1 MRLVLAASLIA
12 LPASPAAAAEP
23 LPYVDLDEAEP
34 ELAGGGVSEAKAEAS
49 GARLE
54 YVLLDRFEWAP
65 QRGADG
71 YAWDFSAWYGGTDGI
86 WLSSVGEG
94 SLWGAPEYLEFQALY
109 ARDLGRGLQF
119 NLGPR
124 WDAKPAPQRFYLA
137 TGGQWEP
144 TMRGEDD
151 LWFGAFTYLSHKG
164 ELTARLGGIYNHQ
177 LRGKLFLQP
186 SFELNA
192 SAQDVPEL
200 GLGRGLSYAEAG
212 LRLRYATDS
221 GFAPYVGVS
230 WERAFGRTAQMARD
244 AGEDV
249 ESRGVVIG
257 LRYNWDAPSGE

>member
-1 MRLVLAASLIA
+1 MRLAFALAALIA
-12 LPASPAAAAEP
+12 LPASPAAAQKLGYA
-23 LPYVDLDEAEP
+23 VGDDLEESTP
-34 ELAGGGVSEAKAEAS
+34 TTGP
-49 GARLE
+49 RLE
-54 YVLLDRFEWAP
+54 YVLLDRLEWAP

-71 YAWDFSAWYGGTDGI
+71 YSWDLSAWYGGTNGI

-94 SLWGAPEYLEFQALY
+94 SLWGQPEYLEFQALY
-109 ARDLGRGLQF
+109 ARDLGNDFQF
-119 NLGPR
+119 NFGPR

-144 TMRGEDD
+144 TMKGDDD
-151 LWFGAFTYLSHKG
+151 LWFGAFAYLSHKG
-164 ELTARLGGIYNHQ
+164 EVSARLGGIYNHQ
-177 LRGKLFLQP
+177 LRGKIFLQP

-212 LRLRYATDS
+212 LRLRYATGS
-221 GFAPYVGVS
+221 GFAPYLGVS

-244 AGEDV
+244 AGEPV

-257 LRYNWDAPSGE
+257 LRYNWDAPSDE